1 MSIKINNM
9 QDIELSAQRV
19 LIRQDL
25 NVPIKDGKIVSQTRI
40 IASLPTIKLA
50 LEKGGKVILMSHLG
64 RPKEG
69 TYDENLSLAP
79 VAACLQE
86 HLGRRVELV
95 KDWLDQGCSASA
107 ETIYLLENSRF
118 CVGEKQCDATL
129 SQKMAAL
136 CDVFIMDAF
145 GTAHR
150 KEASTYGV
158 AEYAPIACAGLLLQA
173 ELTALGRAFLNPKSP
188 IVAIVGGAKVSTKL
202 TLLDSLSQRV
212 DQLVAGGGIANTFIK
227 ANGFEVGQSLCETD
241 LATTAKK
248 LMASMN
254 QRNASIPVPVDVVV
268 GKSMD
273 VSEVGVVKHVSE
285 IEADDLI
292 LDIGPKSAA
301 VIAQY
306 IKQAGTIIWNGPM
319 GVFEIPAFSQGTK
332 IIAEAIA
339 ESSAFS
345 IAGGGDTLAAIEQF
359 KVGSDISYISTGGGA
374 FLEFLEN
381 KVLPAVEILQKRSIQ

>member
-25 NVPIKDGKIVSQTRI
+25 NVPIKNGKIVSQTRI
-40 IASLPTIKLA
+40 TASLPTIKLA

-95 KDWLDQGCSASA
+95 KDWLDKGCSASA

-118 CVGEKQCDATL
+118 CVGEKQCDAML

-150 KEASTYGV
+150 KEASTYGA

>member
-40 IASLPTIKLA
+40 TASLPTIKLA

-79 VAACLQE
+79 VSACLQK
-86 HLGRRVELV
+86 HLDRPVKLV
-95 KDWLDQGCSASA
+95 KDWLDKGCCASA

-173 ELTALGRAFLNPKSP
+173 ELSALGRAFLNPKSP

-254 QRNASIPVPVDVVV
+254 QRNASIPVPIDVVV

-273 VSEVGVVKHVSE
+273 VSEVGVVKAVSE

-359 KVGSDISYISTGGGA
+359 KVGSGISYISTGGGA

-381 KVLPAVEILQKRSIQ
+381 KVLPAVEILQKRSIH